1 VKNDPDNCRLG
12 IDGSHVFNDTP
23 PKPWGVAYDLETIDT
38 AEVMTLQEGQDLSV
52 AHGLDGPAKLSDGY
66 VIVIDDM
73 PWPFP
78 LSFSNKDTAIRA
90 AQLLRRAGEICR
102 SKPVRL
108 NAVGGPGLS
117 ETLLFIQQKLKDEAS
132 VVYENQS
139 PGNKNPV
146 SVSSRVANAE
156 ADPTSCQ
163 IRYKDFEITY
173 DVQGN
178 PRTPREYNFHLLFRY
193 VRKLEVVDYQTFAAR
208 LGGPIISAVTP
219 NVYCLIV
226 TGDGEYD
233 FYFRDA
239 EMADRVAK
247 AMNHAAE
254 LCGSNKSKETKEP
267 SRRWR
272 EMAPLGAILRLYRVK
287 GIEPRYP
294 GPEARWERHLER
306 KAELHARSKWVH
318 DSSEPAHHGI
328 EPGGCDPGL
337 AESAE
342 LTAAEGARAG
352 TRAESRA
359 RASARGAT
367 RTPTGS

>member
-1 VKNDPDNCRLG
+1 MRTTRICGLLLLAAIFVAPGASCLCAQNVLPPPKPVPDGPSLAETLESLKQTLLSSAVPTFIKTYPPDTTLRPISYGIRIVGVKNDPDNCRLG
-12 IDGSHVFNDTP
+12 IDGSHVVNDTP

-117 ETLLFIQQKLKDEAS
+117 ETLLFIQQKLNDEAS

-254 LCGSNKSKETKEP
+254 LCGSSKAKEP
-267 SRRWR
+267 F
-272 EMAPLGAILRLYRVK
+272 
-287 GIEPRYP
+287 
-294 GPEARWERHLER
+294 
-306 KAELHARSKWVH
+306 
-318 DSSEPAHHGI
+318 
-328 EPGGCDPGL
+328 
-337 AESAE
+337 
-342 LTAAEGARAG
+342 
-352 TRAESRA
+352 
-359 RASARGAT
+359 
-367 RTPTGS
+367 

>member
-1 VKNDPDNCRLG
+1 MGEQNESTIPLRVGVRDAFRRFNIVCPVRSSAAKARARRPLARGDSRIAQADATILGSSHVHQNLSSGYDTPRPISNGIRIVGVKNDPDNCRLG

-267 SRRWR
+267 F
-272 EMAPLGAILRLYRVK
+272 
-287 GIEPRYP
+287 
-294 GPEARWERHLER
+294 
-306 KAELHARSKWVH
+306 
-318 DSSEPAHHGI
+318 
-328 EPGGCDPGL
+328 
-337 AESAE
+337 
-342 LTAAEGARAG
+342 
-352 TRAESRA
+352 
-359 RASARGAT
+359 
-367 RTPTGS
+367 